1 MGFHYSHVMLL
12 SFPLAARC
20 VPHQRS
26 IPDIPGEKFHFHTAI
41 SPATSPEYESSDHRE
56 MGATLPVGIIRRPTK
71 TCCGRGRG
79 FGGYKVIV
87 ETNLIYEGW
96 HCCLEMIYLT
106 SNERRPLLEFIS
118 VTALLI
124 RK

>member
-1 MGFHYSHVMLL
+1 MGFHYSRVMLL
-12 SFPLAARC
+12 SFPLAAWC
-20 VPHQRS
+20 VPHRRN
-26 IPDIPGEKFHFHTAI
+26 IPDIPEEKFHFHTAI
-41 SPATSPEYESSDHRE
+41 SPATSPEYETGDHRE
-56 MGATLPVGIIRRPTK
+56 MGARLPVGIIRRPIK

-79 FGGYKVIV
+79 FGGCKVIV